1 MQRDSRDYLQFGNL
15 KLPVMGG
22 LQSFEGNRGF
32 DYATYDIAT
41 GKSLSAAV
49 GSRLNELNLRVSLRH
64 YLGDNIP
71 EIINTVDE
79 MLASG
84 EAFDLIF
91 VNGLYK
97 GKYQI
102 QTLSDGIK
110 KTLPNGTILEYEFQ
124 LSLREYAERSVLS
137 TFTEKK
143 KVAAK
148 KKGTKTKRE
157 VEQSTQI
164 KTHQVVSDFFSSA
177 IF

>member
-1 MQRDSRDYLQFGNL
+1 
-15 KLPVMGG
+15 MGG

-32 DYATYDIAT
+32 DFATYDIAT
-41 GKSLSAAV
+41 GKPLSAAV
-49 GSRLNELNLRVSLRH
+49 GSRLNELSLRVSLRH

-84 EAFDLIF
+84 DAFDLIF

-124 LSLREYAERSVLS
+124 INLREYAERAVLS

-143 KVAAK
+143 KMPKRVSGVK
-148 KKGTKTKRE
+148 KMDENEYDIQR
-157 VEQSTQI
+157 TQ
-164 KTHQVVSDFFSSA
+164 KVSPYDFFSTV
-177 IF
+177 IM